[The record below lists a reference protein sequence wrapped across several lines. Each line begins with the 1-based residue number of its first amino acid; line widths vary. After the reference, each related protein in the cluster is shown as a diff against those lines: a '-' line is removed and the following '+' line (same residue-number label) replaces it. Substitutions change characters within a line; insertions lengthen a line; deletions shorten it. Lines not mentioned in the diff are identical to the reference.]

1 MAYEDF
7 EQDEAQPMTDQALE
21 SIRASLADL
30 EAQIEALVTLNER
43 QNEEM
48 LNDVSQSRREMA
60 YTRTALQRLQARFDS
75 QLTVM
80 VLSNIASGVGVAAL
94 MLAASSSIQSAIR

>member
-7 EQDEAQPMTDQALE
+7 EKDEAVTITDQTVE

-30 EAQIEALVTLNER
+30 EAQIEALVMLNER
-43 QNEEM
+43 QSEE
-48 LNDVSQSRREMA
+48 LLKDVGQSRREMV
-60 YTRTALQRLQARFDS
+60 YVRTTLQRLQTRLDG

-80 VLSNIASGVGVAAL
+80 VLSNIASGIGVAAL
-94 MLAASSSIQSAIR
+94 MLAAVSGLR

>member
-1 MAYEDF
+1 
-7 EQDEAQPMTDQALE
+7 MTDQALE